1 MTAQQRRRYAYLGP
15 AATFTEAALIDLL
28 TERRELL
35 TAQRVPM
42 RSAETMLEAVRAG
55 EVDAAVVPIEN
66 SVEGGVP
73 ATLDALTRYGR
84 LQIVAEAVVP
94 VRFVLA
100 ALPGTVTLETLRTY
114 GTHPHAEAQTRLWMQ
129 RHAPRAEYRPTSSTA
144 AAAQELA
151 ASATGAQSEGV
162 ADGARTA
169 LPTGAS
175 DPVGASADAGA
186 PSVPYQAVIG
196 PMLAAQAYGLEVLAD
211 DIGENTLAET
221 RFICVERPG
230 AIPEPTG
237 WDRTTIV
244 VGLASDRAGALLE
257 MLEQLSARGVNMSRI
272 ESRPTGDGLGLYQ
285 FSIDALGH
293 VAEARV
299 AEALRGI
306 HRVAATVKFL
316 GSYPMASAA
325 RTELNGTKKAVDPR
339 VADEAFER
347 AQAWFDEVTGG

>member
-1 MTAQQRRRYAYLGP
+1 MTDQSRMRYAYLGP

-28 TERRELL
+28 TQRGTLETAERI
-35 TAQRVPM
+35 PM
-42 RSAETMLEAVRAG
+42 RSAEAMLEAVRLG
-55 EVDAAVVPIEN
+55 EVDAAVAPIEN

-100 ALPGTVTLETLRTY
+100 ALPGTVTRETLTSY

-129 RHAPRAEYRPTSSTA
+129 RNAPQAEYRVTSSTA

-151 ASATGAQSEGV
+151 ASAEV
-162 ADGARTA
+162 TA
-169 LPTGAS
+169 
-175 DPVGASADAGA
+175 ASADATGTSA
-186 PSVPYQAVIG
+186 EGSATTSAGSVPYQAVVG
-196 PMLAAQAYGLEVLAD
+196 PLLAAQTYGLEVLAD
-211 DIGENTLAET
+211 DIGDNTLAET

-230 AIPEPTG
+230 AIPAPTG

-285 FSIDALGH
+285 FSIDLLGH

-306 HRVAATVKFL
+306 HRVSGSVQFL

-339 VADEAFER
+339 VADDAFDR
-347 AQAWFDEVTGG
+347 AQSWLDDVTGG

>member
-1 MTAQQRRRYAYLGP
+1 RHARARGRVRPPAPRHRPRPQGAAAPRGPVPGRRPRARRPRAARPHQRRPPPHLGGRTGAPPGRPSGPGRTPGRPRMTLSDAKRCAYLGP

-28 TERRELL
+28 TEHDLL
-35 TAQRVPM
+35 DTVERVPM
-42 RSAETMLEAVRAG
+42 RSQNEMFDADRRG

-151 ASATGAQSEGV
+151 ASATGAQSGGV

-175 DPVGASADAGA
+175 DPVGASADAAGA

-272 ESRPTGDGLGLYQ
+272 ES
-285 FSIDALGH
+285 
-293 VAEARV
+293 
-299 AEALRGI
+299 
-306 HRVAATVKFL
+306 
-316 GSYPMASAA
+316 
-325 RTELNGTKKAVDPR
+325 
-339 VADEAFER
+339 
-347 AQAWFDEVTGG
+347 

>member
-1 MTAQQRRRYAYLGP
+1 MTGQSSTRYAYLGP

-28 TERRELL
+28 TERGVLE
-35 TAQRVPM
+35 TAERIPM
-42 RSAETMLEAVRAG
+42 RSADAMLEAVRTG
-55 EVDAAVVPIEN
+55 EVDAAVAPIEN

-100 ALPGTVTLETLRTY
+100 ALPGTVTRETLRAY
-114 GTHPHAEAQTRLWMQ
+114 GTHPHAEAQTRRWMQ
-129 RHAPRAEYRPTSSTA
+129 RNAPQAEYRVTSSTA

-151 ASATGAQSEGV
+151 ASAEPAGTS
-162 ADGARTA
+162 ADGAGT
-169 LPTGAS
+169 S
-175 DPVGASADAGA
+175 D
-186 PSVPYQAVIG
+186 VPYQAVVG
-196 PMLAAQAYGLEVLAD
+196 PMLAAQTYGLEVLAN
-211 DIGENTLAET
+211 DIGEHTLAET

-285 FSIDALGH
+285 FSIDLLGH

-306 HRVAATVKFL
+306 HRVAGSVQFL
-316 GSYPMASAA
+316 GSYPMASAT

-339 VADEAFER
+339 VADDAFDR
-347 AQAWFDEVTGG
+347 AQAWLDDVAGG

>member
-1 MTAQQRRRYAYLGP
+1 MTLAGAKRCAYLGP

-28 TERRELL
+28 TEHDLL
-35 TAQRVPM
+35 DTVERVPM
-42 RSAETMLEAVRAG
+42 RSQNEMFDAVRSG

-73 ATLDALTRYGR
+73 ATLDALTRSGN

-100 ALPGTVTLETLRTY
+100 AQPGTVTLETLQTF

-129 RHAPRAEYRPTSSTA
+129 EHAPHATYHPTGSTA
-144 AAAQELA
+144 EAARELGT
-151 ASATGAQSEGV
+151 ASAE
-162 ADGARTA
+162 AD
-169 LPTGAS
+169 
-175 DPVGASADAGA
+175 
-186 PSVPYQAVIG
+186 VPFQAAIG
-196 PMLAAQAYGLEVLAD
+196 PLLAAQTYGLEVLAD
-211 DIGENTLAET
+211 DIGENTGAQT
-221 RFICVERPG
+221 RFVCVQRPG
-230 AIPEPTG
+230 LLPEPTG
-237 WDRTTIV
+237 WDRTTFV

-293 VAEARV
+293 VHEARM

-306 HRVAATVKFL
+306 HRVSARLQFL
-316 GSYPMASAA
+316 GSYPMAAAA

-339 VADEAFER
+339 VADEAF
-347 AQAWFDEVTGG
+347 AAALAWLDEVTGR

>member
-1 MTAQQRRRYAYLGP
+1 MTLASARRCAFLGP

-28 TERRELL
+28 TRAGTLDTVE
-35 TAQRVPM
+35 RVPL
-42 RSAETMLEAVRAG
+42 RSADRMFDAVRTG

-73 ATLDALTRYGR
+73 ATLDALTRGGA

-100 ALPGTVTLETLRTY
+100 APPGTVTLADLRSY

-129 RHAPRAEYRPTSSTA
+129 EHAPLADYRPTASTA
-144 AAAQELA
+144 AAARTLGT
-151 ASATGAQSEGV
+151 ASAGEE
-162 ADGARTA
+162 
-169 LPTGAS
+169 P
-175 DPVGASADAGA
+175 PF
-186 PSVPYQAVIG
+186 QAAIG
-196 PMLAAQAYGLEVLAD
+196 PMLAARTYGLEVLAD
-211 DIGENTLAET
+211 DIGENRDAET
-221 RFICVERPG
+221 RFVCVQRPG
-230 AIPEPTG
+230 SLPEPTG
-237 WDRTTIV
+237 WDRTTFV

-293 VAEARV
+293 VHEARM

-306 HRVAATVKFL
+306 HRVAAHVQFL
-316 GSYPMASAA
+316 GSYPMAPAA
-325 RTELNGTKKAVDPR
+325 QTELNGTKKAVDPR
-339 VADEAFER
+339 VADDAFAA
-347 AQAWFDEVTGG
+347 AQAWLDDVTGMGAAAQQEGRTT

>member
-1 MTAQQRRRYAYLGP
+1 MTLSDAKRCAYLGP

-28 TERRELL
+28 TEHDLL
-35 TAQRVPM
+35 DTVERVPM
-42 RSAETMLEAVRAG
+42 RSQNEMFDAVRSG

-73 ATLDALTRYGR
+73 ATLDALTRSGN

-100 ALPGTVTLETLRTY
+100 APPGTVTLETLQTF

-129 RHAPRAEYRPTSSTA
+129 EHAPQAVYHPTGSTA
-144 AAAQELA
+144 EAARVLGAATAGVSYQAAIGPRLA
-151 ASATGAQSEGV
+151 AET
-162 ADGARTA
+162 
-169 LPTGAS
+169 
-175 DPVGASADAGA
+175 
-186 PSVPYQAVIG
+186 
-196 PMLAAQAYGLEVLAD
+196 YGLEVLAD
-211 DIGENTLAET
+211 DIGENSGAQT
-221 RFICVERPG
+221 RFVCVQRHG
-230 AIPEPTG
+230 LLPEATG
-237 WDRTTIV
+237 WDRTTFV

-293 VAEARV
+293 VHEARM

-306 HRVAATVKFL
+306 HRVAARLQFL
-316 GSYPMASAA
+316 GSYPMAAAA

-339 VADEAFER
+339 VADEAFAA
-347 AQAWFDEVTGG
+347 AQAWLDEVTGR

>member
-1 MTAQQRRRYAYLGP
+1 MTDQSSTRYAYLGP
-15 AATFTEAALIDLL
+15 AATFTEAALIGLL
-28 TERRELL
+28 TERGVLE
-35 TAQRVPM
+35 TAERIPM
-42 RSAETMLEAVRAG
+42 RSADAMLEAVRAG

-100 ALPGTVTLETLRTY
+100 ALPGTVTRETLRSY

-129 RHAPRAEYRPTSSTA
+129 RNAPQAEYRVTSSTA

-151 ASATGAQSEGV
+151 ASAEPA
-162 ADGARTA
+162 
-169 LPTGAS
+169 
-175 DPVGASADAGA
+175 GASAGVAG
-186 PSVPYQAVIG
+186 STDLPYQAVIG
-196 PMLAAQAYGLEVLAD
+196 PLLAAQTYGLEVLAD
-211 DIGENTLAET
+211 DIGDNTLAEP
-221 RFICVERPG
+221 RVLCVERPG
-230 AIPEPTG
+230 ASPAPPG

-244 VGLASDRAGALLE
+244 VGLASARAGALLE

-285 FSIDALGH
+285 FSIDVLGH

-306 HRVAATVKFL
+306 HRVAGSVKFL
-316 GSYPMASAA
+316 GSYPMASAT

-339 VADEAFER
+339 VADDAFDR
-347 AQAWFDEVTGG
+347 AQAWLDDVTGR

>member
-1 MTAQQRRRYAYLGP
+1 MTGPSSTRYAYLGP

-28 TERRELL
+28 TERGVLE
-35 TAQRVPM
+35 TAERVPM
-42 RSAETMLEAVRAG
+42 RSAEAMLEAVRTG
-55 EVDAAVVPIEN
+55 EVDAAVAPIEN

-100 ALPGTVTLETLRTY
+100 ALPGTVTLETLRAY

-129 RHAPRAEYRPTSSTA
+129 RNAPQAEYRVTSSTA

-151 ASATGAQSEGV
+151 ASAEAAGTSAATGSS
-162 ADGARTA
+162 
-169 LPTGAS
+169 TG
-175 DPVGASADAGA
+175 DAGTA
-186 PSVPYQAVIG
+186 PVPYQAVVG
-196 PMLAAQAYGLEVLAD
+196 PMLAAQTYGLEVLAD
-211 DIGENTLAET
+211 DIGEHTLAET

-285 FSIDALGH
+285 FSIDVLGH

-306 HRVAATVKFL
+306 HRVAGSVTFL
-316 GSYPMASAA
+316 GSYPMASAT

-339 VADEAFER
+339 VADDAFDR
-347 AQAWFDEVTGG
+347 AQAWLDEVAGG